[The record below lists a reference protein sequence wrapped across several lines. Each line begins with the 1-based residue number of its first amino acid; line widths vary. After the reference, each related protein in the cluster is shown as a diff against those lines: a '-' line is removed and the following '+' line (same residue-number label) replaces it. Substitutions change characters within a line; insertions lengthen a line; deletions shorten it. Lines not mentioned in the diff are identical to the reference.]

1 MFRYIAFSWI
11 SESETQAAFARNLET
26 SILRREGWSRA
37 FSSGGLQVYAAGCAS
52 GVNEVYNFPSR
63 RGVVLGRLFRR
74 ADSSGGRER
83 TFTISDD
90 EDDRIVKT
98 DGRALIQQFWGRWVA
113 FLPSWTGQ
121 SRVLRDPSGGL
132 PCYQLLV
139 DNVTITFSWLEDVLQ
154 LLQMPAP
161 AVNWDAVMAALV
173 FRQLGGRETALHGVT
188 QVLAGEL
195 TSSVVS
201 TAAPQVLWSAADIAR
216 APNDSS
222 PSIAAAL
229 LRDTTTQCASAWM
242 SCHDRILL
250 RLSGGV
256 DSTILLGS
264 LLKTGSAADIACLN
278 YYSAGSDSDERGYA
292 RGAAASAG
300 CRLIERHRD
309 DDFHLHE
316 VLHPAREPVPSNH
329 LGRLGSDRIDAQTAE
344 AVGSHVMFTGAGGD
358 QLFQEIRATWPAADY
373 LQLRGLDRHF
383 PHAVMDAARLG
394 QVSFWRALQLAF
406 RDRWARRDPVSGFG
420 QHLSLIPQEGI
431 SDALRQARR
440 FTHPGLLT
448 ASNLPIGK
456 LFQVRNLICPVEYYN
471 PYRPESS
478 PEAVHPL
485 LSQPLLELCL
495 TLPTYLLTHGGRG
508 RALAREAFADRIPP
522 AIAHRRSKGGIDE
535 HATAVL
541 QRSLPLVRSVL
552 LDGQLVRKGL
562 LDRASV
568 ETALA
573 GRPSATGAYVAEV
586 HSCFAV
592 EAWLSQIL
600 GGPSGA
606 PS

>member
-11 SESETQAAFARNLET
+11 PESEAQAAFARHIET
-26 SILRREGWSRA
+26 SILQLDGWSRA
-37 FSSGGLQVYAAGCAS
+37 FSSDGLQVFAADCAP
-52 GVNEVYNFPSR
+52 GVNEVYVLPSR

-74 ADSSGGRER
+74 ADSLGARDR
-83 TFTISDD
+83 RLTVSDY
-90 EDDRIVKT
+90 EDALIVKT
-98 DGRALIQQFWGRWVA
+98 DGRTLIQQFWGRWIA

-132 PCYQLLV
+132 PCYQLVV
-139 DNVTITFSWLEDVLQ
+139 DDITITFSWLEDVLR
-154 LLQMPAP
+154 LLQKPAP

-173 FRQLGGRETALHGVT
+173 FRQLGGRETALQGVT

-201 TAAPQVLWSAADIAR
+201 TNAPQVLWSAADIAR
-216 APNDSS
+216 APDDSS
-222 PSIAAAL
+222 PTMAATL

-250 RLSGGV
+250 RLSGGL
-256 DSTILLGS
+256 DSAILLGS
-264 LLKTGSAADIACLN
+264 LLKAGSAADIACLN
-278 YYSAGSDSDERGYA
+278 YYSAGSDSDERAYA
-292 RGAAASAG
+292 RVAAASAG

-344 AVGSHVMFTGAGGD
+344 AVGSNVMFTGAGGD

-373 LQLRGLDRHF
+373 LQLRGLDRKF
-383 PHAVMDAARLG
+383 PHAVLDAARLG

-406 RDRWARRDPVSGFG
+406 RDRLSKRDPVTGFG
-420 QHLSLIPQEGI
+420 QHLSLIPREGI
-431 SDALRQARR
+431 SDALRQAPR
-440 FTHPGLLT
+440 FIHPGLLA
-448 ASNLPIGK
+448 ASDLPIGK
-456 LFQVRNLICPVEYYN
+456 LFQLRNLICPVEYYN

-478 PEAVHPL
+478 PESVHPL

-495 TLPTYLLTHGGRG
+495 KLPTYLLTHGGRG

-552 LDGQLVRKGL
+552 LDGQLVRRGL
-562 LDRASV
+562 LDRAQV
-568 ETALA
+568 ESALE
-573 GRPSATGAYVAEV
+573 GRPSTTGAYVAEV

-592 EAWLSQIL
+592 EAWLSQVL
-600 GGPSGA
+600 GGPA
-606 PS
+606 ATTT